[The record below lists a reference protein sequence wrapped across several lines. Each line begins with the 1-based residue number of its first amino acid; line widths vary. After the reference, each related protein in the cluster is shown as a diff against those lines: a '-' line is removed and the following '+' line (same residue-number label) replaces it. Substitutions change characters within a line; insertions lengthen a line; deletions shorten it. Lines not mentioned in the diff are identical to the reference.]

1 MMDSVF
7 AFSRHTFFSG
17 LSDVQMIYLPAGV
30 RHLEQG
36 KHTSKDD
43 EFIFFSIKH
52 LMMIADAFNGL
63 SMVGHLKLA
72 HLDLQSLNRNVFRGL
87 RHVQVSF
94 QG

>member
-1 MMDSVF
+1 MIIITINVKVMDFVF

-43 EFIFFSIKH
+43 EFIFFSIK
-52 LMMIADAFNGL
+52 L
-63 SMVGHLKLA
+63 
-72 HLDLQSLNRNVFRGL
+72 
-87 RHVQVSF
+87 
-94 QG
+94 

>member
-1 MMDSVF
+1 MDSVF

-36 KHTSKDD
+36 KHTNKDD

-52 LMMIADAFNGL
+52 
-63 SMVGHLKLA
+63 
-72 HLDLQSLNRNVFRGL
+72 
-87 RHVQVSF
+87 
-94 QG
+94 